1 MNTKLLS
8 IVTASAM
15 FAAVDAMAV
24 TAEEISGV
32 YNANITVLDLGAFGN
47 AGEDWTPVTFDQHEV
62 TVTAEDNTLTFI
74 NFFPVENGNLTG
86 TFDPENAT
94 ILFQPQTVLGDYTF
108 CGYPTGD
115 WWMDNKL
122 TEDPAPMT
130 AKVNED
136 AQIVFDMWAIVK
148 GTDVV
153 ATNFYSNILT
163 PVQTGTLTAEKLA
176 GTYNANPFMVLD
188 LEPFGSET
196 SDWNIVDLSNH
207 DVTVTADGNTLTFT
221 NLFPFDGGNLTGTF
235 NAENSTISFEPQTV
249 MNLYTFCAYPTGDW
263 WMDNK
268 LTEDPAP
275 MTAKVNED
283 AQIVFDM
290 WAIVKGTDVVA
301 TNYTADILV
310 PVNTDAGV
318 SDISF
323 IPSDKVYVY
332 TVTGLYVGSADT
344 VRNALENLP
353 VGLYI
358 VNGKKIL
365 KK

>member
-1 MNTKLLS
+1 
-8 IVTASAM
+8 
-15 FAAVDAMAV
+15 MAV
-24 TAEEISGV
+24 TTEEISGV

-62 TVTAEDNTLTFI
+62 TVTAEGNTLTFI

-130 AKVNED
+130 ATVNKD
-136 AQIVFDMWAIVK
+136 AQIVFDMWSIVK
-148 GTDVV
+148 GV
-153 ATNFYSNILT
+153 
-163 PVQTGTLTAEKLA
+163 
-176 GTYNANPFMVLD
+176 
-188 LEPFGSET
+188 
-196 SDWNIVDLSNH
+196 
-207 DVTVTADGNTLTFT
+207 
-221 NLFPFDGGNLTGTF
+221 
-235 NAENSTISFEPQTV
+235 
-249 MNLYTFCAYPTGDW
+249 
-263 WMDNK
+263 
-268 LTEDPAP
+268 
-275 MTAKVNED
+275 
-283 AQIVFDM
+283 
-290 WAIVKGTDVVA
+290 DVVA

-318 SDISF
+318 SDVSF
-323 IPSDKVYVY
+323 IPSDRVYVY

-353 VGLYI
+353 AGLYI